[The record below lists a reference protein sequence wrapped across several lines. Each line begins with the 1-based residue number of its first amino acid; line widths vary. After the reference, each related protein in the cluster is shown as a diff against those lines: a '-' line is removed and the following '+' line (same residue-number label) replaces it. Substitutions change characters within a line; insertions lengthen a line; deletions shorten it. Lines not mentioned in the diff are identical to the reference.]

1 MAVSSLILTS
11 LFRKI
16 GEVLVV
22 LKGLVGFGLL
32 LLLLF
37 FFWSHT
43 SGLVKSPV
51 LGGFPGGARES

>member
-32 LLLLF
+32 LLFF